1 MYSTK
6 RKKSGFTLMEMLT
19 VVAIIAILV
28 AIMIP
33 VMSNSL
39 HKAKVAADEANLRD
53 YYAVLQADY
62 LLTGEYDKE
71 HVGDDIWKTSSVITY
86 PDGKTVELQAGKF
99 SVIWPNSNSNNRVKD
114 GYQIWYWCDKGDCEL
129 SLGVVN

>member
-6 RKKSGFTLMEMLT
+6 RKKRGFTLMEMLI

-62 LLTGEYDKE
+62 LLTGEYDRE
-71 HVGDDIWKTSSVITY
+71 HVGNDTGKWSRVITY
-86 PDGKTVELQAGKF
+86 PDGKTVALQAGQF
-99 SVIWPNSNSNNRVKD
+99 CAIWPYSQDHVKD
-114 GYQIWYWCDKGDCEL
+114 GYQICYCCDKLDCQL
-129 SLGVVN
+129 TLGVVN

>member
-1 MYSTK
+1 MRKTK
-6 RKKSGFTLMEMLT
+6 RNKRGFALMEMLI
-19 VVAIIAILV
+19 VVAVIAILV

-33 VMSNSL
+33 TFSNSL

-71 HVGDDIWKTSSVITY
+71 HVGDDIWQTSRVITY
-86 PDGKTVELQAGKF
+86 PDGKSVELQAGYF
-99 SVIWPNSNSNNRVKD
+99 SVIWPNSKNPIKD
-114 GYQIWYWCDKGDCEL
+114 GYQLWYWCDKGDCQL
-129 SLGVVN
+129 KLGIVD

>member
-1 MYSTK
+1 MDSTK
-6 RKKSGFTLMEMLT
+6 RKKRGFTLMEMLI

-71 HVGDDIWKTSSVITY
+71 HVGDDIWKWSRVITY
-86 PDGKTVELQAGKF
+86 PDGKTVELQAGQF
-99 SVIWPNSNSNNRVKD
+99 SVIWPNSKDHVKD
-114 GYQIWYWCDKGDCEL
+114 GYQIWYQCDKGDCNL
-129 SLGVVN
+129 TLGIVN